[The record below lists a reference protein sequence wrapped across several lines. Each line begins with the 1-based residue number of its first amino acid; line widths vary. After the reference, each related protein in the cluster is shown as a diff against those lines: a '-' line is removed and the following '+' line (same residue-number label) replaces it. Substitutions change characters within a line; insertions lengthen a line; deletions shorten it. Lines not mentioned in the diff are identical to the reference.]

1 MKILTTGKRALLGI
15 PLLTLALAVTGCRKK
30 DAYVT
35 LYDKNLSAHPP
46 GCLNLSVFPPD
57 PAIERAAHTLYPFR
71 SDCPYTLA
79 ISTKEGIH
87 CNSNANAPRKTLSN
101 FPSAYLRLELRHGM
115 KLLYSYYRDL
125 TAPPD
130 ADDLEEAFGRMRE
143 ETGLRG
149 AK

>member
-1 MKILTTGKRALLGI
+1 MKIPTTAKRLLRLT
-15 PLLTLALAVTGCRKK
+15 PLLILPLMVAGCQKK
-30 DAYVT
+30 NAYTT
-35 LYDKNLSAHPP
+35 LYDRNISAHPP
-46 GCLNLSVFPPD
+46 HCLKLSVFPPD
-57 PAIERAAHTLYPFR
+57 PAIERAAHSLYPFR

-79 ISTKEGIH
+79 VSTKEGIH

-130 ADDLEEAFGRMRE
+130 AGDLEEAFDRMRE
-143 ETGLRG
+143 ATGLRG